1 MAEKSWPDPAS
12 VPPDEVT
19 DVEFERLMS
28 TLMPNG
34 FRGSPADSPI
44 VFGDSSGQQVK
55 IRANAAGGLRG
66 FGWTAGDT
74 NVPKAIAPN
83 ATSNSRLD
91 LVVLRLTR
99 SDWRLRTAVK
109 TGVAAAVPVLPTL
122 TQDLDLAGAGT
133 GVFEMPMAKV
143 TAAAGFSTIGAGDV
157 VSVTQHIAPTRILCK
172 AAQKPAHQQFLE
184 VCETDTGKVYMSDG
198 ISKWIEKTADSGWF
212 DGVTNL
218 AGWNADPSVVSRLN
232 GYVTVNFK
240 AIRTGALTTAGT
252 DMCSITTGYRPG
264 GDLRFPVYLFGSPN
278 TYNTALA
285 EVKTTGV
292 VTLAIHFGV
301 QTNTEVHGTF
311 SYPAVI

>member
-19 DVEFERLMS
+19 DVEYERLMS
-28 TLMPNG
+28 TLVPNG

-44 VFGDSSGQQVK
+44 VFSDETGPHVK

-74 NVPKAIAPN
+74 HVTKAIATN

-109 TGVAAAVPVLPTL
+109 TGVAAAIPVLPTL

-133 GVFEMPMAKV
+133 GVFEVPMAKV
-143 TAAAGFSTIGAGDV
+143 TAPPGFTHIDAGAV

-232 GYVTVNFK
+232 GYVTVQFH
-240 AIRTGALTTAGT
+240 AQRTGAATTAGT
-252 DMCSITTGYRPG
+252 DICQIATGCRPG
-264 GDLRFPVYLFGSPN
+264 VELAFPVYLFGSPN
-278 TYNTALA
+278 TYNVALA
-285 EVKTTGV
+285 AVKPTGV

-301 QTNTEVHGTF
+301 QTNTEVLGTF
-311 SYPAVI
+311 TFPAVI